1 MESGCDVR
9 LYSAYST
16 YWRRSMDTRP
26 VGGFDLSERFRSF
39 YSSFQDQLPELL
51 NQRKFEVD
59 QVNLKTNEAQALRP
73 LDGAELVLFSL
84 PFPADQIVATLVLNF
99 QTPDLNADS
108 TDLRRI
114 LKACTESDLLI
125 GRLTIGQWVDR
136 LAQDV
141 HAEQEIPADPY
152 ERPAHA
158 PQERHCLV
166 FIEDLHG
173 LEPPTHDI
181 IAGILYGIQPP
192 YRREFT
198 QLERPESLNQE
209 AGTYAAVSQTSS
221 FFYGHMGEVENSV
234 LLTTVQAVGTA
245 ARFQRIWRDA
255 YYQVQQF
262 QSSKQKRQSGE
273 QVRKDLELLADE
285 MGNLELDLA
294 FSVETA
300 ADLGLGS
307 TTSRIDNFHDDLYQ
321 VMQIKARA
329 NTVSQMFVR
338 LSSSI
343 RSELTAI
350 ESREK
355 EVEENRKLRGALM
368 LGALSFLLAPL
379 GLVFGFFGMSAS
391 EVDPH
396 DTMFD
401 LGRYWMV
408 YALAVTPMII
418 AFMFAVTFNPD
429 ALARKLRIRRRADDN
444 ATPARPQLRPTGRPP
459 ASGVSPVAATATT
472 VAPAPPVPP
481 TSGRP

>member
-1 MESGCDVR
+1 MESGYNVR
-9 LYSAYST
+9 LYSVYST
-16 YWRRSMDTRP
+16 YWRRSTNTRR
-26 VGGFDLSERFRSF
+26 VSGDFDLSERFRSF
-39 YSSFQDQLPELL
+39 YLSFQDQLPELL
-51 NQRKFEVD
+51 HQRKFEVS
-59 QVNLKTNEAQALRP
+59 QVRLKSNVEQP
-73 LDGAELVLFSL
+73 VHGLDGAELVLFSL
-84 PFPADQIVATLVLNF
+84 PFPANQIVAALVLDF

-108 TDLRRI
+108 TGLRRI
-114 LKACTESDLLI
+114 LKACTDSDLLVND
-125 GRLTIGQWVDR
+125 LTIGQVVDS
-136 LAQDV
+136 LAQEV
-141 HAEQEIPADPY
+141 RAEKENPADPQ

-166 FIEDLHG
+166 FIEDLRQIT
-173 LEPPTHDI
+173 PPANAV

-192 YRREFT
+192 YRPEFT
-198 QLERPESLNQE
+198 RLERPESLNQE

-221 FFYGHMGEVENSV
+221 FFYGHPGEVENSV
-234 LLTTVQAVGTA
+234 FLTTVQAVGTA

-262 QSSKQKRQSGE
+262 QASKQAKKSGE

-329 NTVSQMFVR
+329 STVSQMFVR

-355 EVEENRKLRGALM
+355 EIEEDRKLRGALM

-379 GLVFGFFGMSAS
+379 GLIFGFFGISAR
-391 EVDPH
+391 EVDAH

-401 LGRYWMV
+401 FRRYWMV
-408 YALAVTPMII
+408 YAVATMLMII
-418 AFMFAVTFNPD
+418 AAAFALTFNPD
-429 ALARKLRIRRRADDN
+429 ALVRKFRLRRRS
-444 ATPARPQLRPTGRPP
+444 R
-459 ASGVSPVAATATT
+459 
-472 VAPAPPVPP
+472 
-481 TSGRP
+481 